1 MRRLIVFLLVVC
13 VGVVGCMQDIPPEP
27 VRTTAPEPGP
37 EPMQEPISIEE
48 PEPEPVT
55 VEPPQIVV
63 EEPKEPEKENEQMA
77 KEEKEEQTE
86 QTEQTAD
93 VVIPDPAKL
102 APVPVYPAYLVTD
115 GGTIFGIPSGLM
127 GEGHKERLTITD
139 TDGNTLQGKIGFYT
153 VRGMLYVVREWVD
166 QVGTE
171 HTDYYAQDLST
182 AVPKIDLVDTAPK
195 MPDVERVVFDS
206 PEWLIKSVV
215 LSGIEYSYLY
225 NRHASVWG
233 GAGDGEWVCRKNK
246 ITGFVVLENG
256 ILIMS
261 EDGAQ
266 FCPANRKGL
275 NDVGECGRV
284 WK

>member
-1 MRRLIVFLLVVC
+1 M
-13 VGVVGCMQDIPPEP
+13 
-27 VRTTAPEPGP
+27 A
-37 EPMQEPISIEE
+37 
-48 PEPEPVT
+48 
-55 VEPPQIVV
+55 
-63 EEPKEPEKENEQMA
+63 EKE
-77 KEEKEEQTE
+77 KEQTE
-86 QTEQTAD
+86 Q
-93 VVIPDPAKL
+93 VVIPEPAKL
-102 APVPVYPAYLVTD
+102 APVPVYPAYLAMD
-115 GGTIFGIPSGLM
+115 YGAIFGIPSSLM
-127 GEGHKERLTITD
+127 GELHKEPLTITD
-139 TDGNTLQGKIGFYT
+139 IDGNTLQGEIGFYT
-153 VRGMLYVVREWVD
+153 ARGMLYVVREWVD
-166 QVGTE
+166 PAGVE

-182 AVPKIDLVDTAPK
+182 ATQKIDLVDSAPK

-215 LSGIEYSYLY
+215 LSGVEYSYLY

-256 ILIMS
+256 ILIIS

-275 NDVGECGRV
+275 NAVGECGRV

>member
-1 MRRLIVFLLVVC
+1 MRGIIVLCLSVVLAGC
-13 VGVVGCMQDIPPEP
+13 VQTYSSP
-27 VRTTAPEPGP
+27 V
-37 EPMQEPISIEE
+37 E
-48 PEPEPVT
+48 PEIERIQT
-55 VEPPQIVV
+55 
-63 EEPKEPEKENEQMA
+63 KESEQVA
-77 KEEKEEQTE
+77 KEEQEQTPE
-86 QTEQTAD
+86 
-93 VVIPDPAKL
+93 VVIPEPAKL
-102 APVPVYPAYLVTD
+102 APVPVYPAYIVD
-115 GGTIFGIPSGLM
+115 KWSRVFGVPSDLM
-127 GEGHKERLTITD
+127 GEGHKKPLTIND
-139 TDGNTLQGKIGFYT
+139 VDGNTPQGKLGFYT

-166 QVGTE
+166 QIGTE

-182 AVPKIDLVDTAPK
+182 AVPKIELVDTAPK

-225 NRHASVWG
+225 NRHASIWG

-256 ILIMS
+256 ILIAS

-275 NDVGECGRV
+275 NAVGECGRLC
-284 WK
+284 K

>member
-1 MRRLIVFLLVVC
+1 
-13 VGVVGCMQDIPPEP
+13 MQDIPPEP
-27 VRTTAPEPGP
+27 VRTAAMEPVP
-37 EPMQEPISIEE
+37 EPMPEPIAIEESE

-55 VEPPQIVV
+55 IEEPTPVV
-63 EEPKEPEKENEQMA
+63 AEEPKEKENEEMA
-77 KEEKEEQTE
+77 EKEKEQTE
-86 QTEQTAD
+86 QTEQTPD

-102 APVPVYPAYLVTD
+102 APIPVYPAYLVTD
-115 GGTIFGIPSGLM
+115 GGAIFGIPSGLQ

-139 TDGNTLQGKIGFYT
+139 TDDNTLQGKIGFYT
-153 VRGMLYVVREWVD
+153 VRGILYVVREWVD
-166 QVGTE
+166 PVGTE

-182 AVPKIDLVDTAPK
+182 AVPTISLVDSAPK

-215 LSGIEYSYLY
+215 LSGVEYSYLY

-246 ITGFVVLENG
+246 ITGFVVLKNG

-261 EDGAQ
+261 EDGTQ
-266 FCPANRKGL
+266 FCPASRKGL
-275 NDVGECGRV
+275 NRVGECGRM

>member
-1 MRRLIVFLLVVC
+1 M
-13 VGVVGCMQDIPPEP
+13 
-27 VRTTAPEPGP
+27 A
-37 EPMQEPISIEE
+37 
-48 PEPEPVT
+48 
-55 VEPPQIVV
+55 
-63 EEPKEPEKENEQMA
+63 EKE
-77 KEEKEEQTE
+77 KEQTE
-86 QTEQTAD
+86 QAPE
-93 VVIPDPAKL
+93 VIIPEPAKL
-102 APVPVYPAYLVTD
+102 CPLPIYPAYLVTD
-115 GGTIFGIPSGLM
+115 GGAIFGIPSSLM
-127 GEGHKERLTITD
+127 GEGHKKPLTITD
-139 TDGNTLQGKIGFYT
+139 IGGNTLQGKIGFYT
-153 VRGMLYVVREWVD
+153 VRGMLYIVREWVD
-166 QVGTE
+166 TAGTE
-171 HTDYYAQDLST
+171 HTDYYAQDLSIVD
-182 AVPKIDLVDTAPK
+182 VPEISLVDSAPK

-215 LSGIEYSYLY
+215 LSGVEYSYLY

-275 NDVGECGRV
+275 NAVGECGRL

>member
-1 MRRLIVFLLVVC
+1 MRGIAVLCLSVVLAGC
-13 VGVVGCMQDIPPEP
+13 VQIYSSP
-27 VRTTAPEPGP
+27 V
-37 EPMQEPISIEE
+37 E
-48 PEPEPVT
+48 PE
-55 VEPPQIVV
+55 VEIIQT
-63 EEPKEPEKENEQMA
+63 KENKEMAEKE
-77 KEEKEEQTE
+77 KEQTE
-86 QTEQTAD
+86 QTEQTPD
-93 VVIPDPAKL
+93 VVIPEPAKL

-115 GGTIFGIPSGLM
+115 GGAIFGIPPSLQ
-127 GEGHKERLTITD
+127 GELHKERIQITD
-139 TDGNTLQGKIGFYT
+139 IDGNTLQGKIGFYT

-166 QVGTE
+166 PAGVE

-182 AVPKIDLVDTAPK
+182 AVPEISLVDSVPK

-215 LSGIEYSYLY
+215 LSGVEYSYLY

-246 ITGFVVLENG
+246 ITGFVVLEKG

-275 NDVGECGRV
+275 NAVGECGRL

>member
-1 MRRLIVFLLVVC
+1 VRRLIVFLLVAVA
-13 VGVVGCMQDIPPEP
+13 VVVVPGCMQDIPPEQ
-27 VRTTAPEPGP
+27 VRTTVPEPDESTPTP
-37 EPMQEPISIEE
+37 EPITTP
-48 PEPEPVT
+48 PV
-55 VEPPQIVV
+55 VV
-63 EEPKEPEKENEQMA
+63 EEPEKENEEMA
-77 KEEKEEQTE
+77 EKEKE
-86 QTEQTAD
+86 QTEQTAPE
-93 VVIPDPAKL
+93 VVIPEPAKL
-102 APVPVYPAYLVTD
+102 CPLPVYTAYLVTD
-115 GGTIFGIPSGLM
+115 GGTVFGIPSGLM

-153 VRGMLYVVREWVD
+153 VRGILYVVREWVD
-166 QVGTE
+166 QIGTE

-182 AVPKIDLVDTAPK
+182 AVPTISLVDSAPK
-195 MPDVERVVFDS
+195 MPDVERVTFDS

-215 LSGIEYSYLY
+215 LSGVEYSYLY

-275 NDVGECGRV
+275 NMVGECGRL

>member
-1 MRRLIVFLLVVC
+1 
-13 VGVVGCMQDIPPEP
+13 
-27 VRTTAPEPGP
+27 
-37 EPMQEPISIEE
+37 
-48 PEPEPVT
+48 
-55 VEPPQIVV
+55 
-63 EEPKEPEKENEQMA
+63 MA
-77 KEEKEEQTE
+77 KEEQEQTP
-86 QTEQTAD
+86 D

-102 APVPVYPAYLVTD
+102 APLPIYPAYIVD
-115 GGTIFGIPSGLM
+115 KWSRVFGVPSDLM
-127 GEGHKERLTITD
+127 GECHKKPLTITD
-139 TDGNTLQGKIGFYT
+139 TDGNTLQGKISVYT
-153 VRGMLYVVREWVD
+153 VRGMLYVVREWID
-166 QVGTE
+166 QIGTE
-171 HTDYYAQDLST
+171 HTDYYAQDLSV
-182 AVPKIDLVDTAPK
+182 AVPTITLVDSAPK

-215 LSGIEYSYLY
+215 LSGVEYSYLY

-275 NDVGECGRV
+275 NAVGECQRL

>member
-1 MRRLIVFLLVVC
+1 VLAGC
-13 VGVVGCMQDIPPEP
+13 VQTYSSP
-27 VRTTAPEPGP
+27 V
-37 EPMQEPISIEE
+37 E
-48 PEPEPVT
+48 PEIERIQT
-55 VEPPQIVV
+55 
-63 EEPKEPEKENEQMA
+63 KESEQMA
-77 KEEKEEQTE
+77 KEEQEQTP
-86 QTEQTAD
+86 D

-102 APVPVYPAYLVTD
+102 APLPIYPAYIVD
-115 GGTIFGIPSGLM
+115 KWSRVFGVPSDLM
-127 GEGHKERLTITD
+127 GECHKKPLTITD
-139 TDGNTLQGKIGFYT
+139 TDGNTLQGKISVYT
-153 VRGMLYVVREWVD
+153 VRGMLYVVREWID
-166 QVGTE
+166 QIGTE
-171 HTDYYAQDLST
+171 HTDYYAQDLSV
-182 AVPKIDLVDTAPK
+182 AVPTITLVDSAPK

-215 LSGIEYSYLY
+215 LSGVEYSYLY

-275 NDVGECGRV
+275 NAVGECQRL

>member
-1 MRRLIVFLLVVC
+1 LAGC
-13 VGVVGCMQDIPPEP
+13 VQIYSSP
-27 VRTTAPEPGP
+27 A
-37 EPMQEPISIEE
+37 E
-48 PEPEPVT
+48 PE
-55 VEPPQIVV
+55 VEIIQT
-63 EEPKEPEKENEQMA
+63 KENEEMA
-77 KEEKEEQTE
+77 EKEKEQAEQTP
-86 QTEQTAD
+86 D
-93 VVIPDPAKL
+93 VVIPEPAKL
-102 APVPVYPAYLVTD
+102 CPLPIYPAYLVTD
-115 GGTIFGIPSGLM
+115 GGNIFGIPSGLM

-139 TDGNTLQGKIGFYT
+139 IDGSTLQGKIGFYT

-166 QVGTE
+166 QIGTE

-182 AVPKIDLVDTAPK
+182 AVPKIDLVDSAPK

-275 NDVGECGRV
+275 NRVGECQRL

>member
-1 MRRLIVFLLVVC
+1 MRRLIVFLLVAVA
-13 VGVVGCMQDIPPEP
+13 VVVVPGCMQDIPPEP
-27 VRTTAPEPGP
+27 VRTAA
-37 EPMQEPISIEE
+37 MEPITT
-48 PEPEPVT
+48 PPV
-55 VEPPQIVV
+55 VAE
-63 EEPKEPEKENEQMA
+63 EPEKETEEMA
-77 KEEKEEQTE
+77 EKEKEQTE
-86 QTEQTAD
+86 QTEQERAPE
-93 VVIPDPAKL
+93 VVIPEPAKL
-102 APVPVYPAYLVTD
+102 APIPVYPAYLVTD
-115 GGTIFGIPSGLM
+115 GGAIFGIPSGLM

-153 VRGMLYVVREWVD
+153 VRGILYVVREWVD
-166 QVGTE
+166 QIGTE

-195 MPDVERVVFDS
+195 MPDVERVTFDS

-215 LSGIEYSYLY
+215 LSGVEYSYLY

-246 ITGFVVLENG
+246 ITGFAVLENG
-256 ILIMS
+256 ILIAS

-275 NDVGECGRV
+275 NMVGERGRV

>member
-1 MRRLIVFLLVVC
+1 MRRLTIFLLVV
-13 VGVVGCMQDIPPEP
+13 VVPGCMQYVPPEP
-27 VRTTAPEPGP
+27 AR
-37 EPMQEPISIEE
+37 IEE
-48 PEPEPVT
+48 P
-55 VEPPQIVV
+55 
-63 EEPKEPEKENEQMA
+63 KEKENEQMA
-77 KEEKEEQTE
+77 EKEKEQTE
-86 QTEQTAD
+86 QTPD

-102 APVPVYPAYLVTD
+102 APIPVYPAYLVTD

-139 TDGNTLQGKIGFYT
+139 TDGNPLQGKIGFYT
-153 VRGMLYVVREWVD
+153 VRGMLYIVREWVD
-166 QVGTE
+166 PVGTE

-182 AVPKIDLVDTAPK
+182 VDVPKIELVDSAPK

-233 GAGDGEWVCRKNK
+233 GSGDGEWVCRKNK

-256 ILIMS
+256 ILITS

-275 NDVGECGRV
+275 NMVGECGRV

>member
-1 MRRLIVFLLVVC
+1 VRGIAILCFSVVLAGC
-13 VGVVGCMQDIPPEP
+13 VQTYSSP
-27 VRTTAPEPGP
+27 A
-37 EPMQEPISIEE
+37 E
-48 PEPEPVT
+48 PE
-55 VEPPQIVV
+55 VEIIQT
-63 EEPKEPEKENEQMA
+63 KEMEQMA
-77 KEEKEEQTE
+77 KEEKEQTPE
-86 QTEQTAD
+86 M
-93 VVIPDPAKL
+93 VIPEPAKL
-102 APVPVYPAYLVTD
+102 APIPVYPAYIVD
-115 GGTIFGIPSGLM
+115 KWSRVFGIPPSLQ
-127 GEGHKERLTITD
+127 GELHKEQLTITD
-139 TDGNTLQGKIGFYT
+139 IDGNTLQGEIGFYT
-153 VRGMLYVVREWVD
+153 ARGVLYVVREWVD
-166 QVGTE
+166 PAGVE

-182 AVPKIDLVDTAPK
+182 ATPKIDLVDTAPK
-195 MPDVERVVFDS
+195 MPDAERVVFDS

-215 LSGIEYSYLY
+215 LSGVEYSYLY

-275 NDVGECGRV
+275 NAVSEIGRL